1 MYARDCFG
9 LSGNRIPGVRT
20 IPLFYIAKHSIL
32 QAAKNRPERS
42 GFVNCGNYQKLIK
55 APRLSIISVKK
66 VLTSERVSSS
76 TGLKSSIF
84 AG

>member
-1 MYARDCFG
+1 MSGDSYRSRFG
-9 LSGNRIPGVRT
+9 SIGFIYYRQQKTAPKGAVLS
-20 IPLFYIAKHSIL
+20 IA
-32 QAAKNRPERS
+32 E
-42 GFVNCGNYQKLIK
+42 NYQKLIK

-66 VLTSERVSSS
+66 VLTSESVSSS